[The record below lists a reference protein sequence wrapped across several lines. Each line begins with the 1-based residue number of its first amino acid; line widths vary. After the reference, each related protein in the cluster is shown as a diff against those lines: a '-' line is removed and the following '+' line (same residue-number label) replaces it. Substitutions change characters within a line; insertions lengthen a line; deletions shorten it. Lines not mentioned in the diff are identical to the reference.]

1 MGLQHGS
8 DGVRLMAL
16 KFVENT
22 ILLFTPDP
30 NSSLPNQQGS
40 DGELYNELLW
50 APETKLHDT

>member
-1 MGLQHGS
+1 
-8 DGVRLMAL
+8 MAL

-40 DGELYNELLW
+40 DGELYNELLGLLKLNFMLLKSKW
-50 APETKLHDT
+50 ATS